1 MFDNT
6 ETDSLELLRFYPSL
20 TAIDGFE
27 DDLHE
32 RVRQVGRIP
41 DHAFPLIVAVE
52 RLEGD
57 GALALVSTHTPGKR
71 LSAFFD
77 KPGPRRGLNPSFV
90 TGIATQ
96 VIKALTILQSKG
108 DDLTH
113 SAITPDRIVVTTGGH
128 ICVVEHVLGTSPS
141 SPQSV
146 CIAAVA

>member
-27 DDLHE
+27 EALHD
-32 RVRQVGRIP
+32 RVRQVGRLP

-71 LSAFFD
+71 LSTFFD
-77 KPGPRRGLNPSFV
+77 RPGPRKGLNPSFV
-90 TGIATQ
+90 TGVVTQ
-96 VIKALTILQSKG
+96 VIQALTVFGVLLVAS
-108 DDLTH
+108 
-113 SAITPDRIVVTTGGH
+113 SA
-128 ICVVEHVLGTSPS
+128 S
-141 SPQSV
+141 SRSRLPQVSRV
-146 CIAAVA
+146 ATAAQRPIRA